1 MTKLA
6 VILGIPIAILATVAS
21 LGIVVVDVREGG
33 PDGHRIVVP
42 VPLVLAQAALTL
54 APVVAP
60 ADKLR
65 IPNHEVLEHVGLA
78 REVLEALAAAPDCEL
93 VRVEERD
100 EQVVITKEGQSLRVH
115 VSGKKENVSVNVP
128 LHLAMQALPDKDGR
142 IHTAALAGALGAVR
156 FTDLVDVQD
165 GKDHV
170 RVYVWLTHLRPGGM
184 LRIPPGTVCG
194 CFVGFSPVT
203 QGRPVQGRPSRKP
216 LVEPG

>member
-6 VILGIPIAILATVAS
+6 VILGVPIALLATIAS
-21 LGIVVVDVREGG
+21 LGVVVVDVREGG
-33 PDGHRIVVP
+33 PNGNHIVVP
-42 VPLVLAQAALTL
+42 VPLVFAQAALTL

-65 IPNHEVLEHVGLA
+65 IPDNEALEHIGLA

-100 EQVVITKEGQSLRVH
+100 QQVVITKEGRSLHVRVT
-115 VSGKKENVSVNVP
+115 GEKENVSVNVP

-170 RVYVWLTHLRPGGM
+170 RVYVW
-184 LRIPPGTVCG
+184 
-194 CFVGFSPVT
+194 
-203 QGRPVQGRPSRKP
+203 
-216 LVEPG
+216 